1 MNEIQEYNINFPT
14 KWEDITLETFVK
26 LKDLYTEDKKPNMI
40 EILSVISDKDIE
52 YIRNIPATLFEIIT
66 DKLSFLSEEIT
77 REIDNKIIIDNITYS
92 INTEQKLKTGE
103 FVDAQM
109 VNGNISA
116 ILGILCRKENE
127 IYDDDFIANTL
138 ESRIEMFNKQPI
150 TNVQKIINFFLLSLQ
165 VSENTIQLYSENLK
179 CQANLIVQNYINSL
193 KNGLGRRQF
202 WNWQMRKLKK
212 LQKSLNNI

>member
-127 IYDDDFIANTL
+127 TYDDDFIANTL

-193 KNGLGRRQF
+193 KNGHGKRQF